1 MAGNGQDLWSSL
13 EANHQGFE
21 PVQEKSHATEDSV
34 VKDENVPPFESC
46 SSKTTMVQKHL
57 VMQVCWLFFLSLS
70 LSLSLHLVLVI
81 SVTNRSFHRRPMD
94 PQVETLNQ
102 IKEQADQLT
111 RLAEDA
117 VGKLATSVKVSVFQ
131 PFIHQDSPRT
141 LIRALSRQ
149 SKQM

>member
-57 VMQVCWLFFLSLS
+57 VMQVCWLFSLSLS
-70 LSLSLHLVLVI
+70 LSLSSSRIGNI
-81 SVTNRSFHRRPMD
+81 SDKSLLSSAAHGPTGRNSQPDQGTSRPIDEVSGRCRR
-94 PQVETLNQ
+94 E
-102 IKEQADQLT
+102 
-111 RLAEDA
+111 
-117 VGKLATSVKVSVFQ
+117 VGNL
-131 PFIHQDSPRT
+131 
-141 LIRALSRQ
+141 RQ
-149 SKQM
+149 SVCVSAVYTPRFTQNINSSS